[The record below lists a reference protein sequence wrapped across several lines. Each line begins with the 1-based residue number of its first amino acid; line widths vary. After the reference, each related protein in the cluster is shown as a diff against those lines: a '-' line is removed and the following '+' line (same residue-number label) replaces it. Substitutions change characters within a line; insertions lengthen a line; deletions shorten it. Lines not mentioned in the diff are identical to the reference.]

1 MPGVPRVATRDT
13 VVDDGEERGS
23 GGAQKKTKK
32 ILEGQMVFVATSKA
46 AMDPNAFPEPEKLDP
61 YRPLSS
67 YILLGHVSVFFFLLP
82 SLFFSTPFSHVKGT
96 LQGLHFCFGA
106 RLVAPALVATLKQ
119 VFKLKNLRRAAGRSG
134 ELHGVEHEISGTGV
148 MMKSYLDHASKV
160 CSFLSFFF
168 LSFFFVFFFFA
179 EKLLVGFGRW
189 GEGMNYILIICEM

>member
-1 MPGVPRVATRDT
+1 M
-13 VVDDGEERGS
+13 
-23 GGAQKKTKK
+23 QKKQKK

-46 AMDPNAFPEPEKLDP
+46 AMDPKAFPEPEKLDP

-67 YILLGHVSVFFFLLP
+67 YILLGHVSFISLPP
-82 SLFFSTPFSHVKGT
+82 SLPFFSIRFSHVKGT

-134 ELHGVEHEISGTGV
+134 ELHAVEHEISGTGV

-160 CSFLSFFF
+160 CFISFS
-168 LSFFFVFFFFA
+168 SFVFLLCFGEELLA
-179 EKLLVGFGRW
+179 EFGRW
-189 GEGMNYILIICEM
+189 WGADEFTCS

>member
-13 VVDDGEERGS
+13 VVDDGEEEERG
-23 GGAQKKTKK
+23 GGAQKKMKK

-46 AMDPNAFPEPEKLDP
+46 AMDPTAFPEPEKLDP

-67 YILLGHVSVFFFLLP
+67 YILLGHVSFLFPLPSFPPFFFY
-82 SLFFSTPFSHVKGT
+82 PFSHVKGT

-134 ELHGVEHEISGTGV
+134 ELHAVEHEISGTGV

-160 CSFLSFFF
+160 CFISFFF
-168 LSFFFVFFFFA
+168 FGLQRNCWRG
-179 EKLLVGFGRW
+179 LVGG
-189 GEGMNYILIICEM
+189 GGPMNSHTYNM

>member
-13 VVDDGEERGS
+13 VVDDGEEEEGS
-23 GGAQKKTKK
+23 GGAQKK

-46 AMDPNAFPEPEKLDP
+46 AMDPKAFPEPEKLDP

-67 YILLGHVSVFFFLLP
+67 YILLGHVSFSLLPSFPHFFFLL
-82 SLFFSTPFSHVKGT
+82 LFLTLKGA

-106 RLVAPALVATLKQ
+106 RLVAPALVATLKE

-160 CSFLSFFF
+160 CFILFSSFFF
-168 LSFFFVFFFFA
+168 LILFCFA
-179 EKLLVGFGRW
+179 EELLVEFGRW
-189 GEGMNYILIICEM
+189 WEADEFTCS